1 MEAMNSHRS
10 TLSPSNIEKTTSI
23 SRVPKPFSIESLI
36 AHQSPQHHI
45 NDLSINRQQLN
56 DVSDVPMINHPA
68 ANGYAGQHFS
78 IPPFPLYNP
87 WMGYLTQTAT
97 ERLSQF
103 FSRNEDKL
111 THFLDSDSS
120 SRDSRFVINPLD
132 VTIQREKLAQYFV
145 NNIRDPNKGKLSEF
159 LISATTGSD
168 YNGLLIS
175 DSNQCISE
183 KQFFVNQ
190 SSVTQNSDDNNFV
203 ECNRDDKDIGLESDD
218 SCCDLSLT
226 LSPNGKNQGSK
237 ALLQILLVLNF
248 LTCLVYCLCYF
259 V

>member
-10 TLSPSNIEKTTSI
+10 SLSPTSIDKTTNI

-45 NDLSINRQQLN
+45 NDLSSNRQQLN
-56 DVSDVPMINHPA
+56 DIPDVPIINHPA
-68 ANGYAGQHFS
+68 SNGYGGTHFNL
-78 IPPFPLYNP
+78 PPFPLYNP

-103 FSRNEDKL
+103 FSRNDDKL
-111 THFLDSDSS
+111 THFLDIESS
-120 SRDSRFVINPLD
+120 SPSPSRDSRFILNPVD
-132 VTIQREKLAQYFV
+132 VIQREKLAQYFV

-159 LISATTGSD
+159 LLSANTNASD
-168 YNGLLIS
+168 YNRLLIS
-175 DSNQCISE
+175 DNNQCNSE
-183 KQFFVNQ
+183 QQFYVNQ
-190 SSVTQNSDDNNFV
+190 QLSVTQNSDDIDLV
-203 ECNRDDKDIGLESDD
+203 ECNNRDDKDIDLESDD

-237 ALLQILLVLNF
+237 
-248 LTCLVYCLCYF
+248 TS
-259 V
+259 